1 MQHED
6 FLAVFATV
14 FTFMCTVSRVCA
26 GTAAAAKSATNTA
39 SLQEQCK
46 AAQRHCSSSAGAAC
60 GQAKLQMAQL
70 PRLPGIVQALQ
81 GHTAMLPDELSLPRR
96 FVPAVGS

>member
-46 AAQRHCSSSAGAAC
+46 AAQRHCSSSAGA
-60 GQAKLQMAQL
+60 GNGNGSLSGM
-70 PRLPGIVQALQ
+70 RS
-81 GHTAMLPDELSLPRR
+81 LSLTKAAAP
-96 FVPAVGS
+96 GSYIQSTGVHVWLCSVKLECG